1 MPNSVSSKNGI
12 AGLSMLKLLMIFGL
26 LPTLIVSC
34 VLVIVSGTIISGSLS
49 EQYDEQVD
57 VIDAQFNTYVQ
68 QLYENVGESFFTKPD
83 KDYTYVDSFKNEN
96 VELTVFIGDT
106 RTMTSI
112 KDSSGKRIEGTKASD
127 EVIKTVLQAGKTY
140 ESKNATVNGEKYY
153 VHYAPIKL
161 TSGEVV
167 GMTFAGKKA
176 SLIED
181 DIKAAIFKLFIAAF
195 ILAVIF
201 VVVIY
206 CMSKVIRRA
215 LELIADSL
223 QKIAS
228 GDLESSIEIPSKI
241 KENKKMVDA
250 LTNVQGMLSDSI
262 GKVKSVTDDLSK
274 GIDRVEASSSESA
287 SSAGQI
293 ENAVEELSSMA
304 QHMAENVSNVNGN
317 VSDMDVTVNDISEKI
332 TMLANNS
339 DNMDRASSAAADCMQ
354 KVLSSNKISADAVE
368 SINKQILLTNESI
381 NKINDAITLIIG
393 VASRTKLLSLNA
405 SIEAARAGEAGKGF
419 AVVAQNISQLSEQS
433 NDSAATIREIAAEML
448 ENSSETVKLA
458 EGIMETMSNE
468 HQSINDAQN
477 RFSEL
482 NDAIRD
488 SIEKIKEIDTKTET
502 LKSIGVEIVGSV
514 EELSALSEENAARNQ
529 EVNGNISNIV
539 VSIEDIANNMSK
551 MKKLKET
558 LTDATSV
565 FK

>member
-1 MPNSVSSKNGI
+1 MPDSVSSKNGI
-12 AGLSMLKLLMIFGL
+12 AGLSMLKLLMLFGL

-68 QLYENVGESFFTKPD
+68 QLYENVGESFFTKPN

-106 RTMTSI
+106 RTMTSL

-127 EVIKTVLQAGKTY
+127 EVIKTVIQSGKTY

-161 TSGEVV
+161 NSGEIV

-181 DIKAAIFKLFIAAF
+181 DIKAAIFKMVIAAV

-206 CMSKVIRRA
+206 FMSKVIRKA
-215 LELIADSL
+215 LELIANSL
-223 QKIAS
+223 QKIAT
-228 GDLESSIEIPSKI
+228 GDLKSSIEIPSKI
-241 KENKKMVDA
+241 KENKRMVDA
-250 LTNVQGMLSDSI
+250 LTNVQSMLSDSI
-262 GKVKSVTDDLSK
+262 GKVKSVTDDLSR
-274 GIDRVEASSSESA
+274 GIDSVEASSSESA
-287 SSAGQI
+287 SAASQI
-293 ENAVEELSSMA
+293 ENAVDELSSMA

-317 VSDMDVTVNDISEKI
+317 VSNMDVTVNDISEKI
-332 TMLANNS
+332 TMLADNS
-339 DNMDRASSAAADCMQ
+339 DNMDKASLAAADCMQ

-368 SINKQILLTNESI
+368 SINRQILLTNESI

-405 SIEAARAGEAGKGF
+405 SIEAARAGEAGRGF

-482 NDAIRD
+482 NNAIRD
-488 SIEKIKEIDTKTET
+488 SVEKIKEIDAKTET

>member
-1 MPNSVSSKNGI
+1 
-12 AGLSMLKLLMIFGL
+12 
-26 LPTLIVSC
+26 
-34 VLVIVSGTIISGSLS
+34 
-49 EQYDEQVD
+49 
-57 VIDAQFNTYVQ
+57 
-68 QLYENVGESFFTKPD
+68 
-83 KDYTYVDSFKNEN
+83 
-96 VELTVFIGDT
+96 
-106 RTMTSI
+106 
-112 KDSSGKRIEGTKASD
+112 
-127 EVIKTVLQAGKTY
+127 
-140 ESKNATVNGEKYY
+140 
-153 VHYAPIKL
+153 
-161 TSGEVV
+161 
-167 GMTFAGKKA
+167 
-176 SLIED
+176 
-181 DIKAAIFKLFIAAF
+181 
-195 ILAVIF
+195 
-201 VVVIY
+201 
-206 CMSKVIRRA
+206 
-215 LELIADSL
+215 
-223 QKIAS
+223 
-228 GDLESSIEIPSKI
+228 
-241 KENKKMVDA
+241 
-250 LTNVQGMLSDSI
+250 
-262 GKVKSVTDDLSK
+262 
-274 GIDRVEASSSESA
+274 
-287 SSAGQI
+287 
-293 ENAVEELSSMA
+293 
-304 QHMAENVSNVNGN
+304 MAENVSNVNGN

-332 TMLANNS
+332 TMLADNS
-339 DNMDRASSAAADCMQ
+339 DNMDRASLAAADCMQ

-488 SIEKIKEIDTKTET
+488 SIEKIKEIDAKTET

>member
-1 MPNSVSSKNGI
+1 
-12 AGLSMLKLLMIFGL
+12 
-26 LPTLIVSC
+26 
-34 VLVIVSGTIISGSLS
+34 
-49 EQYDEQVD
+49 
-57 VIDAQFNTYVQ
+57 
-68 QLYENVGESFFTKPD
+68 
-83 KDYTYVDSFKNEN
+83 
-96 VELTVFIGDT
+96 
-106 RTMTSI
+106 
-112 KDSSGKRIEGTKASD
+112 
-127 EVIKTVLQAGKTY
+127 
-140 ESKNATVNGEKYY
+140 
-153 VHYAPIKL
+153 
-161 TSGEVV
+161 
-167 GMTFAGKKA
+167 MTFAGKKA

-181 DIKAAIFKLFIAAF
+181 DIKAAIFKMVIAAV

-206 CMSKVIRRA
+206 FMSKVIRKA

-287 SSAGQI
+287 SAAGQI

-332 TMLANNS
+332 TMLADNS

>member
-12 AGLSMLKLLMIFGL
+12 AGLSMLKLLMLFGL

-68 QLYENVGESFFTKPD
+68 QLYENVGESFFTKPN
-83 KDYTYVDSFKNEN
+83 KDYTYVDSFKDEN

-106 RTMTSI
+106 RTMTSL

-127 EVIKTVLQAGKTY
+127 EVIKTVIQAGKTY

-181 DIKAAIFKLFIAAF
+181 DIKAAIFKMVIAAV

-206 CMSKVIRRA
+206 CMSKVIRKA

-228 GDLESSIEIPSKI
+228 GDLKSSIEIPSKI
-241 KENKKMVDA
+241 KENKRMVDA

-287 SSAGQI
+287 SAAGQI

-317 VSDMDVTVNDISEKI
+317 VSNMDVTVNDISEKI
-332 TMLANNS
+332 TMLADNS
-339 DNMDRASSAAADCMQ
+339 DNMDKASLAAADCMQ

-405 SIEAARAGEAGKGF
+405 SIEAARAGEAGRGF

-482 NDAIRD
+482 NNAIRD
-488 SIEKIKEIDTKTET
+488 SVEKIKEIDAKTET

>member
-1 MPNSVSSKNGI
+1 MPDSVSSKNGI
-12 AGLSMLKLLMIFGL
+12 AGLSMLKLLMLFGL

-106 RTMTSI
+106 RAMTSL

-127 EVIKTVLQAGKTY
+127 EVIKTVIQSGKTY

-161 TSGEVV
+161 NSGEIV

-181 DIKAAIFKLFIAAF
+181 DIKVAIIKLIIAAV

-206 CMSKVIRRA
+206 FMSKVIRKA
-215 LELIADSL
+215 LELIANSL

-287 SSAGQI
+287 SAAGQI

-332 TMLANNS
+332 TMLADNS

-539 VSIEDIANNMSK
+539 VSIENIANNMSK